1 MNFLSLTIER
11 ILHDTQSHTGRLS
24 GLCLISLSDGDHYIS
39 EYFFQAYFPPAS
51 PSYSKGD
58 IQGQLK
64 GERENNRCE
73 E

>member
-1 MNFLSLTIER
+1 MNFLSLTIET

-24 GLCLISLSDGDHYIS
+24 GLCLTSFSDRDHYIS

-51 PSYSKGD
+51 SSYSKGD
-58 IQGQLK
+58 IQGQLRE
-64 GERENNRCE
+64 ERENNRCE